1 LQDLCLR
8 TRRGGERLL
17 TGAGHHKDLKHLF
30 QEHGVPP
37 WWRDRLPLL
46 FLRSGAGEE
55 LLAVGAIASSPQ
67 AEALGL
73 ELVWQR
79 AKFATK

>member
-1 LQDLCLR
+1 M
-8 TRRGGERLL
+8 
-17 TGAGHHKDLKHLF
+17 
-30 QEHGVPP
+30 PP